1 MESLRMIEQRQRTQA
16 ARALFPR
23 LQFIGGA
30 SGQPCPATMRTLQRL
45 LRARAV
51 VNRAIIPRVSFL
63 EARRLSKTYRNAEVP
78 VEVFRD
84 LTMEVERGEMLAIVG
99 PSGIGKST
107 LLHLL
112 GGLDRPDGGEI
123 RVADRDLTSMSND
136 ELARFRNRN
145 VGFVF
150 QFHHLLPEFSAEENV
165 AMPGWIGKLPAGEA
179 LRKASALLAELG
191 LEARRRHFPNQLSG
205 GEQQRVAIA
214 RALLTDPQLFLADEP
229 TGNLDLETSE
239 RVFELMRE
247 CHRKRGLTSVIV
259 THNPE
264 LAGRCDRVMEMKQR

>member
-1 MESLRMIEQRQRTQA
+1 M
-16 ARALFPR
+16 P
-23 LQFIGGA
+23 
-30 SGQPCPATMRTLQRL
+30 
-45 LRARAV
+45 
-51 VNRAIIPRVSFL
+51 FL
-63 EARRLSKTYRNAEVP
+63 EARNLSKTYRNAEVP

-84 LTMEVERGEMLAIVG
+84 LDIVVEKGEMLAIVG

-112 GGLDRPDGGEI
+112 GGLDRPDGGSV

-136 ELARFRNRN
+136 ELAKFRNRN

-165 AMPGWIGKLPAGEA
+165 AMPGWIGRIPMAEA
-179 LRKASALLAELG
+179 LKKAAALLSELG

-214 RALLTDPQLFLADEP
+214 RALLTDPLLFLADEP
-229 TGNLDLETSE
+229 TGNLDLETSQ
-239 RVFELMRE
+239 RVFEMMRE
-247 CHRKRGLTSVIV
+247 CHVKRGLTSVIV

-264 LAGRCDRVMEMKQR
+264 LAARCDRVLEMKQR